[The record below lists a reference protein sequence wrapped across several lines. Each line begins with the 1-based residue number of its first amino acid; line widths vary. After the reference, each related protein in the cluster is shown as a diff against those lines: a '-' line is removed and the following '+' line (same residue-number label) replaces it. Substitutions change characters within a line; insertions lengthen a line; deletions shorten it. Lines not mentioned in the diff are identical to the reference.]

1 MTALCRWE
9 RFELSIT
16 CFAAAICKHYELR
29 GLS

>member
-1 MTALCRWE
+1 MTALCRRE

-16 CFAAAICKHYELR
+16 CVAAAIFNRYVPG